1 MINCDEGTA
10 KEKIGWPKAGELG
23 ILLTR
28 QQQLLTLFHTP
39 IDHLK
44 KMSYTI
50 ALVEDNDLLRANY
63 TKALERDGYLVN
75 NYSSRPEAQ
84 DAFRKKL
91 PDLAILDVM
100 LQDEMEGGF
109 TLCLELR
116 QQSPTIPIIFLTARD
131 SDLDRVSG
139 LRLGAW
145 DYLTKNTTTLD
156 FLPVRISALFK
167 IVESLSK
174 SQAVG
179 TDHIFSTG
187 QLKIHQERKQV
198 FWQDK
203 LIDLTLTEFWLL
215 HALAKIPG
223 HVKSHDQLMEAA
235 NVVVTN
241 NAITAHIRRI
251 RDKFRDVDPTFDSI
265 RTEYGM
271 GYRWLAS

>member
-1 MINCDEGTA
+1 M
-10 KEKIGWPKAGELG
+10 LFQ
-23 ILLTR
+23 R
-28 QQQLLTLFHTP
+28 QQQRNNLNQTIKP
-39 IDHLK
+39 
-44 KMSYTI
+44 MAYTI
-50 ALVEDNDLLRANY
+50 ALVEDDDLLRVNY
-63 TKALERDGYLVN
+63 TKALERDGYVVN
-75 NYSSRPEAQ
+75 SYSSRPGAL

-100 LQDEMEGGF
+100 LQEEMEGGF

-116 QQSPTIPIIFLTARD
+116 HLSPTIPIIFLTARD

-174 SQAVG
+174 SQTAG
-179 TDHIFSTG
+179 ADHIFTAG

-198 FWQDK
+198 FWKDQ

-215 HALAKIPG
+215 HALARIPG

-235 NVVVTN
+235 SVVVTN

-251 RDKFRDVDPTFDSI
+251 RDKFRDIDPRFDSI

-271 GYRWLAS
+271 GYRWLAD

>member
-1 MINCDEGTA
+1 MVY
-10 KEKIGWPKAGELG
+10 
-23 ILLTR
+23 R
-28 QQQLLTLFHTP
+28 
-39 IDHLK
+39 
-44 KMSYTI
+44 I
-50 ALVEDNDLLRANY
+50 ALVEDDELLRANY
-63 TKALERDGYLVN
+63 TKALERDGYKVDS
-75 NYSSRPEAQ
+75 YSSRPEALE
-84 DAFRKKL
+84 AFATNL

-109 TLCLELR
+109 DLCRELR
-116 QQSPTIPIIFLTARD
+116 SISPTIPIIFLTARD

-174 SQAVG
+174 NYTPKDGQTIKV
-179 TDHIFSTG
+179 G
-187 QLKIHQERKQV
+187 QLTLHRERKQV
-198 FWQDK
+198 LWDDT

-215 HALAKIPG
+215 HALTKNPG
-223 HVKSHDQLMEAA
+223 HVKSHDQLMQAA

-251 RDKFRDVDPTFDSI
+251 RDKFREADPAFNSI

-271 GYRWLAS
+271 GYRWLAD

>member
-1 MINCDEGTA
+1 MT
-10 KEKIGWPKAGELG
+10 
-23 ILLTR
+23 
-28 QQQLLTLFHTP
+28 
-39 IDHLK
+39 
-44 KMSYTI
+44 YTI
-50 ALVEDNDLLRANY
+50 ALVEDDNLLRANY
-63 TKALERDGYLVN
+63 TKALERDGYLVDS
-75 NYSSRPEAQ
+75 YAGRQEALEAFSS
-84 DAFRKKL
+84 KL

-109 TLCLELR
+109 DLCLELR
-116 QQSPTIPIIFLTARD
+116 RMSPTIPIIFLTARD

-156 FLPVRISALFK
+156 FLPVRISALFR

-174 SQAVG
+174 NQPAG
-179 TDHIFSTG
+179 DDHVFSAG
-187 QLKIHQERKQV
+187 RLKINRERKQV
-198 FWQDK
+198 FWEDK

-251 RDKFRDVDPTFDSI
+251 RDKFRDVDPGFDAI

-271 GYRWLAS
+271 GYRWLVD

>member
-1 MINCDEGTA
+1 MV
-10 KEKIGWPKAGELG
+10 
-23 ILLTR
+23 
-28 QQQLLTLFHTP
+28 
-39 IDHLK
+39 
-44 KMSYTI
+44 YTI
-50 ALVEDNDLLRANY
+50 ALVEDDDLLRANY
-63 TKALERDGYLVN
+63 TKALERDGYKVRS
-75 NYSSRPEAQ
+75 YSNRPKALA
-84 DAFRKKL
+84 AFDQKL

-109 TLCLELR
+109 DLCRELR
-116 QQSPTIPIIFLTARD
+116 QRSPIIPIIFLTARD

-156 FLPVRISALFK
+156 FLPVRVSALFK
-167 IVESLSK
+167 IVEALSSNK
-174 SQAVG
+174 Q
-179 TDHIFSTG
+179 TDSEENFHTG
-187 QLKIHQERKQV
+187 ELQIHWERKQA

-215 HALAKIPG
+215 HCLAKNPG
-223 HVKSHDQLMEAA
+223 HVKSHDQLMLAA

-251 RDKFRDVDPTFDSI
+251 RDKFGDLDPTFNSI

-271 GYRWLAS
+271 GYRWLST